1 MGVMMKRLAATLS
14 LMAALGVA
22 GCDVAGVGR
31 IRSIAILDGAV
42 TAAAPAGYCI
52 SPGAGMR
59 GADSAVILMGR
70 CSGSPTATA
79 APAVITLSVG
89 PAGSAGVMA
98 DGAESLAAFFQTDA
112 GRTALSRAGKAEDVR
127 VLSAVGSEDAF
138 VMHVADSAVGEYWR
152 AIRGLR
158 GRLAT
163 VSVSGAEG
171 APITSGQGKALLEAT
186 LAALAA
192 ANRVAT
198 QAAAQAAAGAK
209 P

>member
-1 MGVMMKRLAATLS
+1 MTNPWR
-14 LMAALGVA
+14 AALAVLVALALA
-22 GCDVAGVGR
+22 GCDAAGVGR
-31 IRSIAILDGAV
+31 IRSIDILDGAV
-42 TAAAPAGYCI
+42 TAAAPSGYCI

-59 GADSAVILMGR
+59 GTDAAVILMGR
-70 CSGSPTATA
+70 CSGSPSATA

-98 DGAESLAAFFQTDA
+98 DGGASLAAFFQTEE
-112 GRTALSRAGKAEDVR
+112 GRGALSRAGKAEDVR
-127 VLSAVGSEDAF
+127 VLSAVGSDDAF

-163 VSVSGAEG
+163 ISVSGAEG

-192 ANRVAT
+192 ANRVA
-198 QAAAQAAAGAK
+198 AAVA

>member
-1 MGVMMKRLAATLS
+1 MRVTGKSGKALAV
-14 LMAALGVA
+14 LGVA
-22 GCDVAGVGR
+22 LALAACDVSVPGR

-42 TAAAPAGYCI
+42 VAAAPAGYCI

-70 CSGSPTATA
+70 CSFSTTGTT

-89 PAGSAGVMA
+89 PAASGGVMA
-98 DGAESLAAFFQTDA
+98 DGGASLAAFFKTTE
-112 GRTALSRAGKAEDVR
+112 GLTALSREGKAADVKL
-127 VLSAVGSEDAF
+127 LSAVGSDGTF
-138 VMHVADSAVGEYWR
+138 ILHVADSAVGEYWR
-152 AIRGLR
+152 AIRGVK
-158 GRLAT
+158 GRLTT

-186 LAALAA
+186 VAALVA
-192 ANRVAT
+192 ANRGDGVA
-198 QAAAQAAAGAK
+198 A